1 MQKVLPWNKEIYFVD
16 KRRLVSLKL
25 ALETFFYSKYPFIII
40 KSRGLLMYKSTA
52 HLTPRLNNQPQSF
65 LFFFGIYVPFN
76 SNPFKKSY

>member
-65 LFFFGIYVPFN
+65 FFFWDLRAL
-76 SNPFKKSY
+76 